1 MEKNI
6 IMLAMIGFC
15 MAFVSFIHVV
25 NAADPPPL
33 QDFCVGVDDYKSS
46 VFINGK
52 FCKNPKDVT
61 IQDFL
66 YKGFD
71 IPSNTSNSLAAN
83 ALLIND
89 ALFPAVNTLGISI
102 GRIDFGPFGLNQPHL
117 HPLGSEIFAVLEGTL
132 YIGFVTTDNKLFD
145 AVIKKGDVV
154 VFPQGLIHFQLNIG
168 RTNALAIA
176 GFGSQNPGRT
186 NIANALFGTTPPIFS
201 DVLTKAF
208 QVNEKVIQKL
218 HNQFID
224 EDDSIETG
232 RSLLK
237 LITEAT

>member
-15 MAFVSFIHVV
+15 MGFVSFIHLV

-33 QDFCVGVDDYKSS
+33 QDFCVGAADYKSS
-46 VFINGK
+46 VFVNGK

-71 IPSNTSNSLAAN
+71 IPGNTSTTLGATAH
-83 ALLIND
+83 LIND

-102 GRIDFGPFGLNQPHL
+102 GRIDFAPFGLNGPHL
-117 HPLGSEIFAVLEGTL
+117 HPLASEIFAVLEGTL

-168 RTNALAIA
+168 KTDALGIA

-186 NIANALFGTTPPIFS
+186 NIPNAIFGTAPTIFS

-218 HNQFID
+218 HNQFIN
-224 EDDSIETG
+224 DDGSIESG

-237 LITEAT
+237 LISEAT